1 VRSRAA
7 AAIVLRAGFKE
18 VYSMEGGIKAWNG
31 FVAKG
36 APQAGMAYFDP
47 AKKPEELIA
56 LAWMLEDGSRQFYS
70 ATAGM
75 LQDRETVS
83 FLQKLSS
90 DEEGHKTSLF
100 NLYRELSDLKADS
113 GFPASLIPLDPG
125 VKYIEGGIPL
135 SEAMEW
141 VNGKNLQEI
150 LELCI
155 SMEINSE
162 DLYIKMERKVNRK
175 EAKQV
180 FKLLSVQEK
189 NHLERLVRLLE
200 KKYQLP

>member
-1 VRSRAA
+1 
-7 AAIVLRAGFKE
+7 
-18 VYSMEGGIKAWNG
+18 
-31 FVAKG
+31 
-36 APQAGMAYFDP
+36 
-47 AKKPEELIA
+47 
-56 LAWMLEDGSRQFYS
+56 
-70 ATAGM
+70 
-75 LQDRETVS
+75 
-83 FLQKLSS
+83 
-90 DEEGHKTSLF
+90 
-100 NLYRELSDLKADS
+100 
-113 GFPASLIPLDPG
+113 
-125 VKYIEGGIPL
+125 L